1 MKKYLPVL
9 LAAAVLCLPPELAAH
24 AGDYQ
29 GVVSGD
35 GGSDDGAS
43 VRDDGRGLI
52 LNPDYAKV
60 KADFEAG
67 NAAKMKTAME
77 QDREAAS
84 QAREKEAAQEKAA
97 IDARVKD
104 TLSQPST
111 YDTRINNLQ
120 ATTGPDGTVSAG
132 GAAGTNT
139 GTATGTASGTNTGT
153 ADTGST
159 TGTGTTTSP
168 TTGATYSGG
177 GTAGTGTGAA
187 GSGGYDGLIAPE
199 NNKGRAQ
206 LDLQ

>member
-9 LAAAVLCLPPELAAH
+9 LAAAVFCLPPALAAH
-24 AGDYQ
+24 ADDYE

-35 GGSDDGAS
+35 SGGDDGVS

-52 LNPDYAKV
+52 LSPDYPQV
-60 KADFEAG
+60 KAEFEAG
-67 NAAKMKTAME
+67 NAAKMKSAME

-120 ATTGPDGTVSAG
+120 ATTGPDGTV
-132 GAAGTNT
+132 TQ
-139 GTATGTASGTNTGT
+139 GTA
-153 ADTGST
+153 GST
-159 TGTGTTTSP
+159 TGTS
-168 TTGATYSGG
+168 TTGASNTGTTGTGAGTVSGTGTTSTTTGTTYSGG
-177 GTAGTGTGAA
+177 GVSGTGGAGAA

-206 LDLQ
+206 VDLQ